1 MNAHLK
7 LTTLAALTTLALAAC
22 SSTGSKKPAA
32 PEKAAAPA
40 QTAPAQAQP
49 QAASGPQTVKVD
61 KVDSTKE
68 VAYKCGDKGQDKLT
82 VMYGVKNN
90 ELVAAQ
96 VKFKNEPTPN
106 LFRVIGV
113 NDQNVFWNEDEKI
126 AWFSGK
132 ATPANVD
139 KVDGGM
145 LTIRGTTQVNGTAQV
160 VDQIV
165 TKGCVLDKAAT
176 ARLKKK

>member
-22 SSTGSKKPAA
+22 GSFGSSKPAA
-32 PEKAAAPA
+32 S
-40 QTAPAQAQP
+40 APAQAPAQAAQQTQP
-49 QAASGPQTVKVD
+49 QAAAGPQTVKVD
-61 KVDSTKE
+61 SIDSTKE

-96 VKFKNEPTPN
+96 VRFKNELTPN
-106 LFRVIGV
+106 LFRVVGV
-113 NDQNVFWNEDEKI
+113 NDQNIFWGENV

-139 KVDGGM
+139 KVDGNM
-145 LTIRGTTQVNGTAQV
+145 LTIRGTTQVNGKAEV

-165 TKGCVLDKAAT
+165 TKGCSLDKTAT
-176 ARLKKK
+176 ARLKK